1 MTIQKKIILGLV
13 TTAMCIL
20 VSYIIFLVIKSK
32 RDQLLRQSY
41 QNEQEASI
49 RTAMLLNEKMML
61 NLVKDYSTWDNMVE
75 FTFTRDSVW
84 SRSNLSTVPA
94 THQLSGMWI
103 FNSRKQLIYSL
114 TDLPPGTR
122 SNSLFTDS
130 LFNFID
136 RQKSGYFFHRIAD
149 RFLEFGVASIR
160 PTADTGASRPSFGYL
175 VLCRTMDD
183 AALHNLEE
191 LSGSIVFLMPVPSS
205 AREAP
210 DEAQIM
216 TNIILRTWNGSPI
229 GLLEFLRNQPL
240 LRSYLAI
247 TNMTSLFYLFF
258 ALILLIGVSIA
269 LYRWL
274 NYPMKKITQSLAL
287 EDSELIKPIAC
298 QKNEFGQIA
307 IMIDRFFEQKKML
320 AGIINEKD
328 EALASLAD
336 AESKNKAI
344 LSAIPDHLFRINLFG
359 IISDCQIK
367 SPGDFP
373 FDPGQMIG
381 RSFEEILP
389 SGFSSLLPQAIE
401 EVNNKAQPQSFT
413 YTVQYQNNHIKHF
426 ETTISQTNMGDYLVV
441 VRNITTRKEAE
452 MALHRLLE
460 KEGEL
465 NRIKTHF
472 LTTVSHEFRTPLSA
486 ILSNVQI
493 LELYDEKWS
502 ADKKAPAFSRIQQA
516 VKQMSSL
523 LNDLS
528 VVARDEAGKFQLN
541 PVQFDLSIYMNELVK
556 EITGTLSPA
565 PQVTIRI
572 NLRDHTV
579 TIDKDMLRYILSN
592 IISNALKFTTS
603 AANIGVTVT
612 DAPDHNI
619 IFRIADD
626 GIGIPM
632 QDISAIFEPFH
643 RGQNVLHFPGTGLGL
658 SIVKR
663 CVDLH
668 KGSVEIE
675 SKLGEGTVVTVTL
688 PRHLNKQPVV

>member
-1 MTIQKKIILGLV
+1 MTIRKKIILSLAS
-13 TTAMCIL
+13 TAICIL
-20 VSYIIFLVIKSK
+20 ASYIIFLVIKSK

-49 RTAMLLNEKMML
+49 RTAMLLNEKTML
-61 NLVKDYSTWDNMVE
+61 NLLKDYSNWDNMVD
-75 FTFTRDSVW
+75 FTHTRDSAW

-103 FNSRKQLIYSL
+103 FNRSKQLIYSL
-114 TDLPPGTR
+114 TEMPPGA
-122 SNSLFTDS
+122 SFNSLFTDS

-136 RQKSGYFFHRIAD
+136 RQKSGYFFHRFAD
-149 RFLEFGVASIR
+149 RFFEFSASSIR
-160 PTADTGASRPSFGYL
+160 PTADTGVSSPTFGYL
-175 VLCRTMDD
+175 VLCRTMDNT
-183 AALHNLEE
+183 ALHNLED
-191 LSGSIVFLMPVPSS
+191 LSGSIVSLIPLPSS
-205 AREAP
+205 GRKAP
-210 DEAQIM
+210 DEGQIM
-216 TNIILRTWNGSPI
+216 TNIILRTWNGAPI

-247 TNMTSLFYLFF
+247 TNITNLFYLFF
-258 ALILLIGVSIA
+258 ALILLIGVSLA

-274 NYPMKKITQSLAL
+274 NYPMNKITQSLAL
-287 EDSELIKPIAC
+287 EDSELIEPIAC

-307 IMIDRFFEQKKML
+307 LMINKFFEQKKEL
-320 AGIINEKD
+320 ACIINEKD
-328 EALASLAD
+328 EALALLAD
-336 AESKNKAI
+336 AESKNQAI

-359 IISDCQIK
+359 IISDCQVK
-367 SPGDFP
+367 NAGDFP

-389 SGFSSLLPQAIE
+389 AGLSSLLPQAIE
-401 EVNNKAQPQSFT
+401 EVNKSTQPQSFT
-413 YTVQYQNNHIKHF
+413 YTVPCQKNHVKHF
-426 ETTISQTNMGDYLVV
+426 ETTISLTNMGDYLVV

-465 NRIKTHF
+465 NRLKTHF

-486 ILSNVQI
+486 ILSNIQI

-502 ADKKAPAFSRIQQA
+502 ADKKAPAFTRIQQA

-528 VVARDEAGKFQLN
+528 VVARDEEGKFQLN
-541 PVQFDLSIYMNELVK
+541 PVQFDLSIYLDELVK
-556 EITGTLSPA
+556 EITGTFSPA
-565 PQVTIRI
+565 PEVTILM
-572 NLRDHTV
+572 NLSDHKV
-579 TIDKDMLRYILSN
+579 TLDKDMLRYILSN
-592 IISNALKFTTS
+592 LISNALKFTTS
-603 AANIGVTVT
+603 SASIGITVN

-619 IFRIADD
+619 MLRITDT
-626 GIGIPM
+626 GIGIPK
-632 QDISAIFEPFH
+632 QDIAAIFEPFH

-675 SKLGEGTVVTVTL
+675 SKLGEGTVVTVIL
-688 PRHLNKQPVV
+688 PRNLN